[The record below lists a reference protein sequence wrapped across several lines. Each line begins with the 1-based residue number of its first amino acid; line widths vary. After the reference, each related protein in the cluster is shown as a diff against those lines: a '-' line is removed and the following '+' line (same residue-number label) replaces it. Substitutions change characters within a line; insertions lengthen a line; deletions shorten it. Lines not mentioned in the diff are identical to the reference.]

1 MGRTKPAIA
10 YVDARRLH
18 LALTAG
24 INHVFHR
31 RDYLN
36 KINVFPVPDG
46 DTGTNMAFT
55 FKSIIEAC
63 SSFKGA
69 RLDHLLVLI
78 ADAALDGA
86 RGNSGAIMA
95 QYFHGFSE
103 AIQGQRLLTA
113 EGLATASANGSDS
126 AWKAMAEPVAGT
138 LPTVLEDF
146 SSELEKRYAE
156 GERDIRRMLEFAL
169 EKARESLANTPRQL
183 AVLRQA
189 GVVDAGGQGF
199 VDLLEGMWA
208 FVETGEVKK
217 LTRELAEI
225 TSATQEIDE
234 VGEHRYCT
242 ECIITGENLQQET
255 IMNSLKNLDA
265 SSLVVAGGRQRVRV
279 HIHVNNPANVF
290 LACEKFGAIAQQK
303 ADDMQRQHSLMN
315 QAGTVA
321 VVTDSGAD
329 LPPEEIERLGIHVVP
344 VRLSFGDREYLD
356 GVSLTSDEFY
366 TMLASSEEAPLTS
379 QPPVQDFSRVYTLL
393 TSHGYEVL
401 SLGLSV
407 QLSGTTAAAMQA
419 ANRQAAG
426 KVRVL
431 DSLSA
436 ATGQGLLAM
445 AAAEAAKKG
454 FTVDEIEVFL
464 RELIPQTR
472 VFAVADNLAS
482 AVKGGRVPAGV
493 KRATDLLHINPV
505 LTASPKGKLTLAGFH
520 LRRGANPEALA
531 RTALRTMK
539 PGQMYRVL
547 ISHAHNRSGAE
558 ALRRYLLEHHGRIH
572 SCHITA
578 AGPAIG
584 VHLGPGG
591 LIVGIMPQPDQLLQN

>member
-1 MGRTKPAIA
+1 
-10 YVDARRLH
+10 
-18 LALTAG
+18 
-24 INHVFHR
+24 
-31 RDYLN
+31 
-36 KINVFPVPDG
+36 
-46 DTGTNMAFT
+46 
-55 FKSIIEAC
+55 
-63 SSFKGA
+63 
-69 RLDHLLVLI
+69 
-78 ADAALDGA
+78 
-86 RGNSGAIMA
+86 
-95 QYFHGFSE
+95 
-103 AIQGQRLLTA
+103 
-113 EGLATASANGSDS
+113 
-126 AWKAMAEPVAGT
+126 
-138 LPTVLEDF
+138 
-146 SSELEKRYAE
+146 
-156 GERDIRRMLEFAL
+156 
-169 EKARESLANTPRQL
+169 
-183 AVLRQA
+183 
-189 GVVDAGGQGF
+189 
-199 VDLLEGMWA
+199 
-208 FVETGEVKK
+208 
-217 LTRELAEI
+217 
-225 TSATQEIDE
+225 
-234 VGEHRYCT
+234 
-242 ECIITGENLQQET
+242 
-255 IMNSLKNLDA
+255 
-265 SSLVVAGGRQRVRV
+265 
-279 HIHVNNPANVF
+279 
-290 LACEKFGAIAQQK
+290 
-303 ADDMQRQHSLMN
+303 MN

-407 QLSGTTAAAMQA
+407 QLSGTTSAAMQA

-445 AAAEAAKKG
+445 AAAEAAKQG
-454 FTVDEIEVFL
+454 FTVDEIEAFL

-520 LRRGANPEALA
+520 LRRGANPAALA

-539 PGQMYRVL
+539 PGRMYRLL

-591 LIVGIMPQPDQLLQN
+591 LIVGTMPQPDQLLQN